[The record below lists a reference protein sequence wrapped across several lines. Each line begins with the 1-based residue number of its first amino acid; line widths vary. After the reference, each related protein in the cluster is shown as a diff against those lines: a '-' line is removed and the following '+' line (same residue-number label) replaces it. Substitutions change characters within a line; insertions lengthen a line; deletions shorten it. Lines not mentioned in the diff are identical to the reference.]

1 MSTLYENL
9 INQSIY
15 ERYRSDSN
23 YIETFE
29 QNNTSK
35 DILSNEVND
44 IVYVA
49 PTSYGKSSLVK
60 DIIKKFKYDKIG
72 IIVPTK
78 SLLTQTYNDIKRLGL
93 NYKLI
98 LHDEMYSEEYDRFI
112 GILTQERATRLLSKH
127 PIHFDLMVLYL
138 QTHIVPLFHMHYV
151 YV

>member
-60 DIIKKFKYDKIG
+60 DIINELRKDR
-72 IIVPTK
+72 II
-78 SLLTQTYNDIKRLGL
+78 I
-93 NYKLI
+93 
-98 LHDEMYSEEYDRFI
+98 F
-112 GILTQERATRLLSKH
+112 
-127 PIHFDLMVLYL
+127 VL
-138 QTHIVPLFHMHYV
+138 V
-151 YV
+151 Y